1 MDQPHS
7 TATRPLL
14 EAARR
19 EAEAG
24 SAMVARGQLEAACL
38 HYQQAIELQ
47 PDFAP
52 FYYRLGVCEWRLD
65 RIQAGE
71 HLKQAVELNPQ
82 FTLAQ
87 AALAAWSLQHGRL
100 EAAEQASKTALE
112 LSPEDNAAVQTRAQ
126 VLEVVGDLDA
136 AWDLV
141 QHLVERGFISMPF
154 LTLYGRMAC
163 YHDQQRQA
171 LDLVTRQLND
181 PRHSTSDR
189 ALLHFTA
196 ANLLDSLGRY
206 DEAFEH
212 ARQANELTRVPY
224 DPGGHEATINA
235 FIAYFTRQRLRSL
248 PRPRDRSNKHVF
260 IVGMPRSGTSLVEQ
274 ILASHP
280 AVHGAGESEMM
291 NHVWKAALDM
301 LSARPSEYPACLDR
315 LTTEQADALG
325 QLYSKSLIAPNPGAS
340 WITDKL
346 PLNFLHVG
354 LIAVLL
360 PGARIIDCQRDPRDT
375 CLSCFMTMFR
385 AGHDFK
391 FRLGHTA
398 HFWRLYRRLMRHWNS
413 TVDLP
418 ILEVSYESLIA
429 DPEDQTRRMLDFLGL
444 PWDERCLRFYEN
456 KRAVKTASL
465 QQVRRPLYQSSVG
478 RWRHYARHLRELDQ
492 WMGFD

>member
-1 MDQPHS
+1 MAKPHP
-7 TATRPLL
+7 PLTGPVL
-14 EAARR
+14 DAARR

-24 SAMVARGQLEAACL
+24 SAMVARGQLEAACM
-38 HYQQAIELQ
+38 HYQRAIQLQ

-65 RIQAGE
+65 RLQAGE
-71 HLKQAVELNPQ
+71 HLNQAVALDPQ
-82 FTLAQ
+82 STLAH
-87 AALAAWSLQHGRL
+87 AALASWSLQHGRVD
-100 EAAEQASKTALE
+100 AADQASKTALE

-126 VLEVVGDLDA
+126 VLEVLGDLDT

-141 QHLVERGFISMPF
+141 QRLIQRGFVSMP
-154 LTLYGRMAC
+154 LLILYGRMAC
-163 YHDQQRQA
+163 YHEQQRQA
-171 LDLVTRQLND
+171 LDLVTRQLNA
-181 PRHSTSDR
+181 PTHSALDR
-189 ALLHFTA
+189 AHLHFIA
-196 ANLLDSLGRY
+196 AELLDSLKRY

-224 DPGGHEATINA
+224 DPGRHEATINA
-235 FIAYFTRQRLRSL
+235 FIAYFTRQRLSSL
-248 PRPRDRSNKHVF
+248 PRPRDRSNKPVF

-280 AVHGAGESEMM
+280 EVHAAGESEMM
-291 NHVWKAALDM
+291 NHVWQAALDA
-301 LSARPSEYPACLDR
+301 LSAGPSEYPACLDG

-325 QLYSKSLIAPNPGAS
+325 QLYSRSLIAPNPGAS
-340 WITDKL
+340 CVTDKL

-391 FRLGHTA
+391 FRLDHAA
-398 HFWRLYRRLMRHWNS
+398 HFWRQYRRLMRHWNDA
-413 TVDLP
+413 VDLP

-429 DPEDQTRRMLDFLGL
+429 DPENQTRRMLDFLRL
-444 PWDERCLRFYEN
+444 PWDERCLRFYES
-456 KRAVKTASL
+456 KRAVRTASL
-465 QQVRRPLYQSSVG
+465 QQVRRPLYQSSLG

-492 WMGFD
+492 CMS